1 MQIYKKMSC
10 QLDSMQSILLTFS
23 LSLIFVLQGCY
34 KKQDTILKVYVRNSN
49 GQIVAGANVKI
60 YAEPTDTS
68 KQNESIINFNDNTDE
83 KGIVSFNLNELY
95 ESGQTGVA
103 ILKAK
108 AGYLNLS
115 GENIVPITEEKT
127 NETFIE
133 IQ

>member
-1 MQIYKKMSC
+1 MSC

-108 AGYLNLS
+108 AGYLNLA

>member
-1 MQIYKKMSC
+1 MSC

>member
-108 AGYLNLS
+108 AGYFNLS

>member
-1 MQIYKKMSC
+1 MSC

-108 AGYLNLS
+108 AGYFNLS